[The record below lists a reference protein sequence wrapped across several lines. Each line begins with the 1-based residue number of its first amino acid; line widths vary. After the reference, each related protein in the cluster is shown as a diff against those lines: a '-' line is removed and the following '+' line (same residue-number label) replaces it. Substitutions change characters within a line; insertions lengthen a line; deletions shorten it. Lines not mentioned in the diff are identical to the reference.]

1 MHLHRFHNDAKK
13 PCPAARDPSVLP
25 IDVSPGASLVT
36 QMSPH
41 SGIQLKG
48 RPPPRT
54 AACTVTLLTALLSY
68 APRHN
73 LNVFEDH
80 LGSFASIS
88 TCTLTVMSHD
98 AVDGDVTA
106 QKTPSVL
113 FAERA
118 NHQDIL
124 QAMNVSF
131 GPPDAERANA
141 AFVNPTTLPNKVPHK
156 SSSSKALH
164 KSSSRKD
171 TLQPMNM
178 SFGLSD
184 AERVNADCVNPVTLP
199 NKAPHK
205 SLSRKDALWAIN
217 IFFGPLDTEHTNA
230 DFVNPATIIV
240 DPATS
245 KYRERLLPLD
255 AKPQLLAFI
264 PGHAVF
270 GALSLLESHA
280 HWARRRLPFWK
291 RSQVNTGVDGA
302 WKILESAAKHHD
314 LLQLTVTEGFKRNVI
329 WMYQADRALT
339 YGNTIQGPNPQLRI
353 LFYRIAYLLTFPIR
367 VVFVFDGPA
376 RPEIKRG
383 TNVLARGHPLTSP
396 FQKLIEVFGYH
407 WHTAP
412 GEAEAE
418 LGQLSD
424 LSIIDLVIT
433 TDIDALIFWCK
444 NLDDFG
450 IRGCGIGLAHAVARG
465 GLGDSLLSKALEH
478 PDDTPE
484 FLLFLTT
491 WKTALA
497 LEFATDP
504 HGYLGSRRK
513 LIAATI
519 NHTTS
524 FPDLAPDLGRM
535 ASFCQLQFGWN
546 AGQVSSKFIKLVYSG
561 IVLQSLLKPY
571 DLHALLEA
579 HVNSGFS
586 SDGVFPRSS
595 VLCVLE
601 AKALSGSSLTQY
613 RVEISTGALGLQV
626 KPGLRDASA
635 FPSATLMCTWI
646 PASVIDYA
654 LPDLVSRSKSVA
666 NLKRKA
672 KHSRK
677 KLPHPQPGYT
687 PWPLLLR
694 PQSEKDHR
702 ISGDLHLYSFLTMS
716 APIPHVFEALYQAI
730 HDPDNPDRPPSSE
743 IEEDLEAEGETLPD
757 DGEEPAAPFDLAQL
771 REYLLE
777 ASKGVTNE
785 TEKEYK

>member
-1 MHLHRFHNDAKK
+1 M
-13 PCPAARDPSVLP
+13 PS
-25 IDVSPGASLVT
+25 
-36 QMSPH
+36 
-41 SGIQLKG
+41 
-48 RPPPRT
+48 
-54 AACTVTLLTALLSY
+54 LSY
-68 APRHN
+68 SPSSLDMLCLAPFRSWN
-73 LNVFEDH
+73 RMRTGPVAAYLFGKGVK
-80 LGSFASIS
+80 SI
-88 TCTLTVMSHD
+88 
-98 AVDGDVTA
+98 
-106 QKTPSVL
+106 Q
-113 FAERA
+113 
-118 NHQDIL
+118 
-124 QAMNVSF
+124 
-131 GPPDAERANA
+131 
-141 AFVNPTTLPNKVPHK
+141 
-156 SSSSKALH
+156 
-164 KSSSRKD
+164 
-171 TLQPMNM
+171 
-178 SFGLSD
+178 GL
-184 AERVNADCVNPVTLP
+184 
-199 NKAPHK
+199 
-205 SLSRKDALWAIN
+205 
-217 IFFGPLDTEHTNA
+217 
-230 DFVNPATIIV
+230 
-240 DPATS
+240 
-245 KYRERLLPLD
+245 
-255 AKPQLLAFI
+255 
-264 PGHAVF
+264 
-270 GALSLLESHA
+270 
-280 HWARRRLPFWK
+280 
-291 RSQVNTGVDGA
+291 VNTLDLNCNMGVDGA

-314 LLQLTVTEGFKRNVI
+314 LLQLTVTEGFKRNGEECQPIIVGVDASI

-433 TDIDALIFWCK
+433 TDIDALIFGARTLMIFPNKRKDK
-444 NLDDFG
+444 NQITLYTTENIFSTPGVSLTRGGLLLLALLAGGDYHTG

-524 FPDLAPDLGRM
+524 FPDLAVLRAYTHPITSWSPNYSPPAYQSWDLAQPDLGRM

-677 KLPHPQPGYT
+677 KPSASPARLHSVASAASAPVGGPSVFRREIIDLTSPE
-687 PWPLLLR
+687 P
-694 PQSEKDHR
+694 E
-702 ISGDLHLYSFLTMS
+702 LHL
-716 APIPHVFEALYQAI
+716 
-730 HDPDNPDRPPSSE
+730 
-743 IEEDLEAEGETLPD
+743 
-757 DGEEPAAPFDLAQL
+757 
-771 REYLLE
+771 
-777 ASKGVTNE
+777 
-785 TEKEYK
+785 

>member
-1 MHLHRFHNDAKK
+1 
-13 PCPAARDPSVLP
+13 
-25 IDVSPGASLVT
+25 
-36 QMSPH
+36 
-41 SGIQLKG
+41 
-48 RPPPRT
+48 
-54 AACTVTLLTALLSY
+54 
-68 APRHN
+68 
-73 LNVFEDH
+73 
-80 LGSFASIS
+80 
-88 TCTLTVMSHD
+88 
-98 AVDGDVTA
+98 
-106 QKTPSVL
+106 
-113 FAERA
+113 
-118 NHQDIL
+118 
-124 QAMNVSF
+124 
-131 GPPDAERANA
+131 
-141 AFVNPTTLPNKVPHK
+141 
-156 SSSSKALH
+156 
-164 KSSSRKD
+164 
-171 TLQPMNM
+171 M

-184 AERVNADCVNPVTLP
+184 AERVNADWVNPITLP

-217 IFFGPLDTEHTNA
+217 ILFGPLDTERTNA

-264 PGHAVF
+264 PGNAVF

-280 HWARRRLPFWK
+280 HLARRRLPFWK
-291 RSQVNTGVDGA
+291 RSQVNTGMEPG
-302 WKILESAAKHHD
+302 S
-314 LLQLTVTEGFKRNVI
+314 I

-433 TDIDALIFWCK
+433 TDIDALIFGARTLMILCMILSEFIDVSHPSSGSPNKRKDK
-444 NLDDFG
+444 NQITLYTTENIFSTPG
-450 IRGCGIGLAHAVARG
+450 VSLTRG
-465 GLGDSLLSKALEH
+465 GLLLLALLAGGDYHTALEH

-497 LEFATDP
+497 LEFATDL

-524 FPDLAPDLGRM
+524 FPDLAVLRAYTHPITSWSPNYSPPAYQSWDLAQPDLGRM

-613 RVEISTGALGLQV
+613 RVEIST
-626 KPGLRDASA
+626 
-635 FPSATLMCTWI
+635 
-646 PASVIDYA
+646 
-654 LPDLVSRSKSVA
+654 DLVSRSKSVA

-677 KLPHPQPGYT
+677 KPSASPARLHTVASAASVAADMEQVFRREIIDLTSPEP
-687 PWPLLLR
+687 
-694 PQSEKDHR
+694 E
-702 ISGDLHLYSFLTMS
+702 LHL
-716 APIPHVFEALYQAI
+716 
-730 HDPDNPDRPPSSE
+730 
-743 IEEDLEAEGETLPD
+743 
-757 DGEEPAAPFDLAQL
+757 
-771 REYLLE
+771 
-777 ASKGVTNE
+777 
-785 TEKEYK
+785 